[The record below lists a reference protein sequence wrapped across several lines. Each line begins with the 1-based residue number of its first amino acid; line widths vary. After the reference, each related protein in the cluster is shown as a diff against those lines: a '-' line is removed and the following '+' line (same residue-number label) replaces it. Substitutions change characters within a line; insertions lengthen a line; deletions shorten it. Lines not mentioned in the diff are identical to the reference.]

1 MDSCFAGSLKTAL
14 SLQRT
19 DGYAMLMSSNKSETA
34 VHGCHYPGD
43 MAVGW
48 FICAP
53 CFKFVRFVAIP
64 YNETWSAYLL
74 NLV

>member
-1 MDSCFAGSLKTAL
+1 
-14 SLQRT
+14 
-19 DGYAMLMSSNKSETA
+19 
-34 VHGCHYPGD
+34 

-74 NLV
+74 NLVWFTKIDGLLFKSNLSPRTLATPFSCSFYNSATPGNTCWAHL